1 MPRPDPRADPPSPGP
16 GLSPRQVVQ
25 IQLDALRHND
35 LPAPDAGIAT
45 TFRFASEANR
55 QATGP
60 LERFRRML
68 RNPLYA
74 PMIDH
79 VSAEFG
85 PVHHEGGVARLQVVH
100 FGGGGEVVAY
110 DFTLSRDEATGCW
123 LTDGVMI
130 APVEMA

>member
-1 MPRPDPRADPPSPGP
+1 MPLPDPIADQASPVP

-25 IQLDALRHND
+25 IQLQALRHND
-35 LPAPDAGIAT
+35 VPAPDAGIAT
-45 TFRFASEANR
+45 TFRFASEAN
-55 QATGP
+55 QEATGP
-60 LERFRRML
+60 LERFKRML

-85 PVHHEGGVARLQVVH
+85 PVHHEGDVARVQVVL
-100 FGGGGEVVAY
+100 FGRGGEVVAY
-110 DFTLSRDEATGCW
+110 DFTLSRDESTGCW
-123 LTDGVMI
+123 LTDGVML

>member
-1 MPRPDPRADPPSPGP
+1 MPTPEPRADPPSPGP
-16 GLSPRQVVQ
+16 ELSPRQVVQ
-25 IQLDALRHND
+25 IQLDALRRND
-35 LPAPDAGIAT
+35 VPAPDAGIAT

-55 QATGP
+55 KATGP

-79 VSAEFG
+79 LSAEFG
-85 PVHHEGGVARLQVVH
+85 PVHYEGEIARVQVVL

-110 DFTLSRDEATGCW
+110 DFTLSRDEDTDCW
-123 LTDGVMI
+123 LTDGVML